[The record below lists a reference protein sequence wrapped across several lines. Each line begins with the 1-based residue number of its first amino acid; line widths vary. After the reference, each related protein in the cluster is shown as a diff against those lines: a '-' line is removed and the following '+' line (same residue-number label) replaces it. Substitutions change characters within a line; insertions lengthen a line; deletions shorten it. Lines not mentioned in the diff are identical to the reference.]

1 MFFRQVGIMTI
12 LNTGLQRLTVNHSG
26 ELDLQ
31 VFFLVLHPLLPKM
44 KTKKLISK
52 YLASLWLFSV
62 LGFLVLQSG
71 SELSKSRNSQQK
83 NQDTQEQILV
93 ATHQSQASDISPD
106 VKLLPAFLLPESFDY
121 RINTRIGIP
130 SVFEFHS
137 LLKAVLIQILTSGIS
152 INAP

>member
-1 MFFRQVGIMTI
+1 VTA
-12 LNTGLQRLTVNHSG
+12 NPSA
-26 ELDLQ
+26 ELDLK
-31 VFFLVLHPLLPKM
+31 VFFLVLQSLFQKM

-52 YLASLWLFSV
+52 YLAGLWLFSV
-62 LGFLVLQSG
+62 LGFLVLQG
-71 SELSKSRNSQQK
+71 GTELSKSRNSQQK
-83 NQDTQEQILV
+83 NQDIQEQILV

-121 RINTRIGIP
+121 RINTRIGVA

-137 LLKAVLIQILTSGIS
+137 LLKAVLIQILSSGIS

>member
-1 MFFRQVGIMTI
+1 VAISPADQ
-12 LNTGLQRLTVNHSG
+12 
-26 ELDLQ
+26 LDLK
-31 VFFLVLHPLLPKM
+31 VFFLVLQPLLQKM

-52 YLASLWLFSV
+52 YLAGLWLFSV

-71 SELSKSRNSQQK
+71 TELSKSRNSQQK

-106 VKLLPAFLLPESFDY
+106 LKLLPAFLLPESFDY